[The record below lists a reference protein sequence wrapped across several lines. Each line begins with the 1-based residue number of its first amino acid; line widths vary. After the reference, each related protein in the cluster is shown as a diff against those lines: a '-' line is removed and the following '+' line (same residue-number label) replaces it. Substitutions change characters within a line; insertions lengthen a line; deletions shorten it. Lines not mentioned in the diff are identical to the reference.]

1 MPTETVESLCLK
13 ARQAVAAGN
22 HEQGREFYLQALR
35 LRPDAPD
42 AHYGLATL
50 SFMTNDLTNAVHHF
64 REVTR
69 LDPLRAGAYI
79 NLGAV
84 YNLLDRVDEAIAA
97 LQRGIQLD
105 THRGEGYY
113 NLGLVYKRKGQPQLA
128 LQAYREAVHVN
139 PRMPDAHLNLANLY
153 MDLQQYGMAASHYR
167 HALELKPSWT
177 KAVHGL
183 AAAEEQLHSHRE
195 GDPEATDLQPA
206 PVEPAAPSDADLE
219 RTVDPAVHG
228 SLLGTLHKATIES
241 ENHGR
246 QFIQI
251 IEHEIEPAIKELST
265 MLLYPHKS
273 ARDLDQS
280 VRKFEAA
287 IEHMRGAE
295 RTLQSSMQRV
305 RALGEKLVRS

>member
-1 MPTETVESLCLK
+1 MPIETVESLCQK
-13 ARQAVAAGN
+13 ARQAVAAGK
-22 HEQGREFYLQALR
+22 HEQGREFYLNALR
-35 LRPDAPD
+35 LKSDSPD

-50 SFMTNDLTNAVHHF
+50 CFMTNDLNNAVHHF

-79 NLGAV
+79 NLGAA
-84 YNLLDRVDEAIAA
+84 YNLLERVDEAIAA

-105 THRGEGYY
+105 SHRAEGYY

-153 MDLQQYGMAASHYR
+153 VDLQQYGLAASHYR
-167 HALELKPSWT
+167 HALELKPTWA
-177 KAVHGL
+177 KAQHGL
-183 AAAEEQLHSHRE
+183 AAAEELLNAQRE
-195 GDPEATDLQPA
+195 ADPEATDVHPA
-206 PVEPAAPSDADLE
+206 PVAPEAPSDADLE
-219 RTVDPAVHG
+219 RMVDPVLQG

-265 MLLYPHKS
+265 LLLYPHKS

-280 VRKFEAA
+280 IRKFEAA